1 MTPLASNTLVNE
13 RYRIINSLEQ
23 GGFGAVYEAL
33 DERLNRRVAVKQLLH
48 QTERI
53 SRQFVREA
61 QLLANLSHP
70 NLPRVTDHFINST
83 GQYLVMDFV
92 PGKDLANQVI
102 DRDTYFP
109 VPQVLGWADQL
120 LDVLHYLHTRPIP
133 IIHRDVKPQNI
144 KLQPDGRI
152 MLLDF
157 GLAKGYAG
165 EVEQT
170 TGEKSL
176 LAYTRGFAPPEQIEG
191 SGTDARSDI
200 YSLGATLY
208 FLLTNEPP
216 HEAQMR
222 MLADIR
228 ARPDPT
234 VPPHH
239 LNPAVSEA
247 VSAVLMQTLALRPDD
262 RPASAQA
269 FREMLRATAAPVVSP
284 SPQPA
289 PARNIQPT
297 VTQTVQPS
305 ASELTQIDAPDVA
318 AQTLEGSEAQAPT
331 HPLTV
336 PPTDIRTTK
345 LSDDLG
351 SNSVLQTNIP
361 DTLAMMQTVTPDDKT
376 PSKRSN
382 RPYILIAVASFV
394 IPLIIAL
401 AVVFMPRSDPAP
413 ANPAAAHAA
422 RANEAFVNGDTQTAI
437 EEYDQ
442 AIALDPDNAALF
454 TSRGDVHRT
463 IGSDDAA
470 LDDYNRAITLDA
482 TYKVALNNRGLLYGR
497 TGQYALAIA
506 DYDKSIELDPT
517 NARLYFNR
525 GNAQA
530 SIGTDESR
538 TAALADFQKVQEL
551 SDDESMR
558 ALAQQRIAELQGY

>member
-1 MTPLASNTLVNE
+1 
-13 RYRIINSLEQ
+13 
-23 GGFGAVYEAL
+23 
-33 DERLNRRVAVKQLLH
+33 
-48 QTERI
+48 
-53 SRQFVREA
+53 
-61 QLLANLSHP
+61 
-70 NLPRVTDHFINST
+70 
-83 GQYLVMDFV
+83 MDFV

-102 DRDTYFP
+102 DRNTYFP
-109 VPQVLGWADQL
+109 VPLVLGWADQL

-269 FREMLRATAAPVVSP
+269 FRAMLHAAAAPVLSP
-284 SPQPA
+284 PPGRNVQP
-289 PARNIQPT
+289 I
-297 VTQTVQPS
+297 VTHTVQPS
-305 ASELTQIDAPDVA
+305 ASELTQSDAPDVA
-318 AQTLEGSEAQAPT
+318 AQTLEGSQAQAPS
-331 HPLTV
+331 HPATV
-336 PPTDIRTTK
+336 PPTGTRTTK
-345 LSDDLG
+345 LSDDF
-351 SNSVLQTNIP
+351 SSDSVLQTNIP
-361 DTLAMMQTVTPDDKT
+361 DTLAMMQAITPDDKT
-376 PSKRSN
+376 SSRRSN
-382 RPYILIAVASFV
+382 RLYILLAVASFV

-401 AVVFMPRSDPAP
+401 VVVFMPRSDPAP

-463 IGSDDAA
+463 MGSDDAA
-470 LDDYNRAITLDA
+470 LDDYNRAITLDP

-506 DYDKSIELDPT
+506 DYNKSIELDPT

-538 TAALADFQKVQEL
+538 TAALADFQKAQDF

-558 ALAQQRIAELQGY
+558 ALAQQRIAELQDY